1 MADLVAVR
9 ATCAEYLF
17 DPVAACPG
25 PARVALAHNNKLL
38 VYPAI
43 PIRHRPRR
51 HVWRIYGGCL
61 KATTPSLVYALR
73 ISLSTP
79 VLPLAILRR
88 LVYVV
93 HALRPM
99 RNCPRRTS
107 RGGISALLLVV
118 LVARELQT
126 DAGLYRNSMDA
137 STH

>member
-1 MADLVAVR
+1 MLR
-9 ATCAEYLF
+9 ACIPDYL
-17 DPVAACPG
+17 
-25 PARVALAHNNKLL
+25 LNNKLL

-93 HALRPM
+93 HALRPSLGAVLPL
-99 RNCPRRTS
+99 RLSSLTLSSFVLCSITAPPSVN
-107 RGGISALLLVV
+107 ALLLLAVWSCTFLSKNPRPIV
-118 LVARELQT
+118 LV
-126 DAGLYRNSMDA
+126 GLWRK
-137 STH
+137 